1 MRQLFLLVLF
11 TLIPSVGLADE
22 PATSNPTPQQRIVQL
37 EARVAQLENLIR
49 PLLIDHEIK
58 TRRVQNKL
66 LAKLRMRQDVENYTL
81 EQRKEIEKL
90 YQAANKNLRDADAKA
105 NLLKVVADY
114 PKANRSGC
122 ALVYLAQTSQGDQ
135 QINYLK
141 QAIENYSD
149 CFYGNGVQVGA
160 YARLL
165 LAVRRVND
173 GNQLEATK
181 LLDELA
187 KQYPRSL
194 DHKGQPLEYSVTQL
208 RKRVTA
214 MAAEPVKKN

>member
-1 MRQLFLLVLF
+1 MRQLFLLVLIA
-11 TLIPSVGLADE
+11 LIPSMGLADE
-22 PATSNPTPQQRIVQL
+22 SVTSEPTSLQRIAQL
-37 EARVAQLENLIR
+37 ETRVAQLEDLIR
-49 PLLIDHEIK
+49 PLLIDYEIK
-58 TRRVQNKL
+58 TRRAQNKQ
-66 LAKLRMRQDVENYTL
+66 LAKVRMRQDVDTYTL
-81 EQRKEIEKL
+81 AQRKEIEKL
-90 YQAANKNLRDADAKA
+90 YQAANRNFRGADAKA

-122 ALVYLAQTSQGDQ
+122 ALVYLAQTSKGDP

-141 QAIENYSD
+141 LAIENYSD

-165 LAVRRVND
+165 LAVRWVND
-173 GNQLEATK
+173 GNQQKAAK

-214 MAAEPVKKN
+214 MAVEPVKK